1 MSDFYTNVVELEV
14 EENDPELD
22 LDIDENDSELELEV
36 EGTFSGGGTNDY
48 EKLKNLPSI
57 NGEKLIGNKTSEGL
71 HIVAVKTTEEWQQV
85 TTIVSKT
92 GEIYVYSDYMQD
104 EDGNN
109 IPGFKIGDGNAFIVD
124 LPFATLPDL
133 RISDE
138 DIENWNN
145 KVSVRIE
152 GDRLIFY

>member
-1 MSDFYTNVVELEV
+1 MNDYISPEVVLEI
-14 EENDPELD
+14 EENDPEVVLQV
-22 LDIDENDSELELEV
+22 ES
-36 EGTFSGGGTNDY
+36 EGTGTGTSDY

-57 NGEKLIGNKTSEGL
+57 NDIVLKGNKNSEDL
-71 HIVAVKTTEEWQQV
+71 HIVAVKTTEEWQQI
-85 TTIVSKT
+85 TTIVSKK

-104 EDGNN
+104 EQGNN
-109 IPGFKIGDGNAFIVD
+109 IPGFKIGDGNAYIID

-133 RISDE
+133 RISAD
-138 DIENWNN
+138 DIANWNN

>member
-1 MSDFYTNVVELEV
+1 MNDYISPEVVLEI
-14 EENDPELD
+14 EENDPEVVLQV
-22 LDIDENDSELELEV
+22 ES
-36 EGTFSGGGTNDY
+36 EGTGTGTSDY
-48 EKLKNLPSI
+48 EKLKNLPSVNDI
-57 NGEKLIGNKTSEGL
+57 ILKGNKTSEDL
-71 HIVAVKTTEEWQQV
+71 KIVAVKTTEEWSHV
-85 TTIVSKT
+85 TEVVSAN

-109 IPGFKIGDGNAFIVD
+109 IPGFKIGDGNAYIVD

-138 DIENWNN
+138 DIASWNN